1 MRFKD
6 INLILALMMVS
17 LSFPWM
23 MAQET
28 TGGLQG
34 TVKDAS
40 GALVSNAHVVVKGT
54 TLVGDKSLDT
64 DAAGYYRF
72 SNLPPPGSIPSK
84 CRQKDSRV
92 SREAAWRWKSVTF
105 LPLI

>member
-1 MRFKD
+1 MRFKSVK
-6 INLILALMMVS
+6 LLLALLIMSVS
-17 LSFPWM
+17 LPLA

-72 SNLPPPGSIPSK
+72 SNLPPGSIPSK